1 MSQFHLLAR
10 VCWGMRRSGTG
21 SLLFVSR
28 TRGVRRNAP
37 YSRVAGIRTFREFFS
52 IYLSLQ
58 ILVILF
64 QQLDCFCLLGCFCR
78 LLMLMRFGLTRV
90 GCYCRILR
98 ASYILCLVAT
108 EMTQLLENYFS
119 ELNTLF
125 IIASCRSQATD

>member
-1 MSQFHLLAR
+1 MCHPIMHVVKLPIPR
-10 VCWGMRRSGTG
+10 GMVPKIKPRTLIYGVGKFKTKLRKPRSLIFG
-21 SLLFVSR
+21 LEKF
-28 TRGVRRNAP
+28 
-37 YSRVAGIRTFREFFS
+37 
-52 IYLSLQ
+52 
-58 ILVILF
+58 ILF

-125 IIASCRSQATD
+125 IIASCRSQAAD